1 MLDLRLHRFISP
13 AVLVP
18 ESARISDACAAW
30 ASRVVIPG
38 KQTVP
43 GIFSL
48 RAEKKAVAENVQAGM
63 EAAPPTV
70 GTSDFAADRAS
81 PRCFASHRTKSEISV
96 LDIQC
101 GRVAGRVING

>member
-1 MLDLRLHRFISP
+1 MCSLGFSRCHSGEADGAWWLLR
-13 AVLVP
+13 
-18 ESARISDACAAW
+18 
-30 ASRVVIPG
+30 
-38 KQTVP
+38 